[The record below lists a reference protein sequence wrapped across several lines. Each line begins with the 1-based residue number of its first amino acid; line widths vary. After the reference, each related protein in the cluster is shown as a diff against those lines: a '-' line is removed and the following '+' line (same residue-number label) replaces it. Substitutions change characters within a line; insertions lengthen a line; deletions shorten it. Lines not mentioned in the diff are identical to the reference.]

1 MEGLLP
7 IGTVVLL
14 KNSEKRLMIAGVCQ
28 KEVGEKETIWDY
40 AGCLYPEGYLGAD
53 KVYLFN
59 NEQIERI
66 YALGYQDEEQFAFK
80 QKIDQIRESIRSQGN
95 EQNKNSVVINNAFCF
110 LFEWLQW
117 KFGTEYFVFSRNG

>member
-14 KNSEKRLMIAGVCQ
+14 KNSEKRLMIVGVCQ

-40 AGCLYPEGYLGAD
+40 TGCLYPEGYLGAD

-80 QKIDQIRESIRSQGN
+80 QKIDQIREGIRSQGN
-95 EQNKNSVVINNAFCF
+95 E
-110 LFEWLQW
+110 
-117 KFGTEYFVFSRNG
+117 